1 MKHTACSEELFEK
14 AQKAL
19 LLVVQARTRKKL
31 PFKRLRAV
39 NDNIRLEYLLSLV
52 NQAELWLDYRTQLKS
67 VLSFT
72 DANLF
77 NGTLYEHCL
86 AILKACETMNP
97 VLLSR
102 RNVKRGSG
110 PIEHSASGMSSL
122 AYSEA

>member
-1 MKHTACSEELFEK
+1 MKHTVCPEELFER
-14 AQKAL
+14 AQKSL
-19 LLVVQARTRKKL
+19 LSVVQARTRKKL

-86 AILKACETMNP
+86 AILKACDTMNP
-97 VLLSR
+97 VILNR
-102 RNVKRGSG
+102 RPLKRGSS
-110 PIEHSASGMSSL
+110 PIEHSVGMPSL
-122 AYSEA
+122 AISDA